1 MTEPAH
7 QPFSMKWVIL
17 SMIVFVAVELLLG
30 CVVGHFVVGKYASI
44 NL

>member
-17 SMIVFVAVELLLG
+17 SMIVFVVVELLLG

>member
-17 SMIVFVAVELLLG
+17 SMIVFVVVELILG
-30 CVVGHFVVGKYASI
+30 GLVGHFVVGKYASI